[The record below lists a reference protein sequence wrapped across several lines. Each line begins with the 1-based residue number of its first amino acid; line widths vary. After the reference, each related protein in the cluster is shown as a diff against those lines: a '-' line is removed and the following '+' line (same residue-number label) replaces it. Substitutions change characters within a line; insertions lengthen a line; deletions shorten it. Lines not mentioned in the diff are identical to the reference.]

1 MFRGD
6 IRGGV
11 DNVLAELV
19 VREGAAQQ
27 GRIVELDVRDE
38 ETTASEPLPVVVE
51 VMVIEPSL
59 AVRLWPLT
67 FTPVSSLGL
76 AVAEPEALAFAC
88 AAAAS

>member
-1 MFRGD
+1 MMFWPNLLFAKALRS
-6 IRGGV
+6 RV
-11 DNVLAELV
+11 ALSSLMSATK
-19 VREGAAQQ
+19 
-27 GRIVELDVRDE
+27 

-59 AVRLWPLT
+59 AVRLWPSI

-76 AVAEPEALAFAC
+76 AVAEPDAEAFAW

>member
-1 MFRGD
+1 MS
-6 IRGGV
+6 
-11 DNVLAELV
+11 ATK
-19 VREGAAQQ
+19 
-27 GRIVELDVRDE
+27 

-59 AVRLWPLT
+59 AVRLWPSI

-76 AVAEPEALAFAC
+76 AVAEPDAEAFAW

>member
-1 MFRGD
+1 MMFWP
-6 IRGGV
+6 
-11 DNVLAELV
+11 NLLLAKALRSRV
-19 VREGAAQQ
+19 ALSSLMSATK
-27 GRIVELDVRDE
+27 